1 LAVGREVPVD
11 LRAGVVI
18 VNYRS
23 HALIE
28 RNHAPLR
35 ASGVHVVVVDNY
47 SDDAERAA
55 CADLCARQGWE
66 FVPNANTGFGEGVN
80 LGMSRLILA
89 GCNALVTANPDL
101 QLSPEQLFALAGR
114 SLAEPAALVA
124 PQIVTPLGR
133 PWGRLGV
140 ISITEGRLYTHG
152 DHPGSPRWL
161 SGACLAVSASL
172 WRDLGGFAP
181 GYFMYWED
189 VDLSFRAQ
197 QAGGSLVLA
206 EDIRVEHD
214 AGGTQGGSTAKSW
227 LFTYYNCR
235 NRLVFA
241 ERNLTGRQQLVW
253 VLTSGAELRR
263 AIGRANLPDLGSRL
277 TRALPPAL
285 LGTVAGLGIL
295 VAARIRAVLGPGR
308 NRRA

>member
-1 LAVGREVPVD
+1 MTDRREVPGE

-18 VNYRS
+18 VNFGS
-23 HALIE
+23 HALVE
-28 RNHAPLR
+28 KNHGQLTG
-35 ASGVHVVVVDNY
+35 SDVHVVVVDNY
-47 SDDAERAA
+47 SDAPERSA
-55 CADLCARQGWE
+55 CERLCTRRGWE
-66 FVPNANTGFGEGVN
+66 FVPNANTGFGDGVN
-80 LGMSRLILA
+80 VGMARLIAA
-89 GCNALVTANPDL
+89 GCNVLVTANPDL
-101 QLSPEQLFALAGR
+101 RVSAAQLEALAAR
-114 SLAEPAALVA
+114 ALENPRALVA
-124 PQIVTPLGR
+124 PQILTPLGR

-140 ISITEGRLYTHG
+140 ISISEGRLYTHG

-172 WRDLGGFAP
+172 WQQLGGFAP

-189 VDLSFRAQ
+189 VDLSFRTQ
-197 QAGGSLVLA
+197 QSGGTLLLA
-206 EDIRVEHD
+206 EDIGVEHD

-253 VLTSGAELRR
+253 VLASGAELRR
-263 AIGRANLPDLGSRL
+263 AIGRANLPDRRSRL

-285 LGTVAGLGIL
+285 LGTVAGLGL
-295 VAARIRAVLGPGR
+295 LLSAPVRRMLDRGAR
-308 NRRA
+308 

>member
-1 LAVGREVPVD
+1 MADRLVVPVG

-23 HALIE
+23 HALVE
-28 RNHAPLR
+28 QNHARLR
-35 ASGVHVVVVDNY
+35 GSGIHVVVVDNY

-55 CADLCARQGWE
+55 CEDLCARQGWE
-66 FVPNANTGFGEGVN
+66 FAPNVNSGFGEGVN
-80 LGMSRLILA
+80 LGMSRLIVA
-89 GCNALVTANPDL
+89 GCNSLVMANPDL
-101 QLSPEQLFALAGR
+101 QLGLEQLCELAGR
-114 SLAEPAALVA
+114 ALADPTALVA

-140 ISITEGRLYTHG
+140 ISIGEGRLYTHG

-161 SGACLAVSASL
+161 SGACLAISASL
-172 WRDLGGFAP
+172 WLRLGGFTP

-197 QAGGSLVLA
+197 KAGGSLVLA

-241 ERNLTGRQQLVW
+241 ARNLSGREQLVW
-253 VLTSGAELRR
+253 VLTSGVELRR
-263 AIGRANLPDLGSRL
+263 AIGRANFPDFRSRL
-277 TRALPPAL
+277 TRVLPPAL
-285 LGTVAGLGIL
+285 LGTIAGLGRM
-295 VAARIRAVLGPGR
+295 VAASVRACGR
-308 NRRA
+308 